1 MDLQERIEKYLSL
14 CYRYLTIRNRSEKEM
29 RDYLEKKNADPDI
42 IDAIIARLYE
52 QKFLNDETFARAW
65 VRSRAMFRPRGK
77 RMLQIELQQK
87 GISKELIQQVLEEQI
102 EDVPDELTQAK
113 DLIGKRVEKLKD
125 EPRHVIYQKVGAFL
139 GRRGYGWDTIKKAID
154 QTLDRNNATD

>member
-14 CYRYLTIRNRSEKEM
+14 CYRYLTIRNRSEKEI
-29 RDYLEKKNADPDI
+29 RDYLLKKNADPDI
-42 IDAIIARLYE
+42 IDAIVSRLYE
-52 QKFLNDETFARAW
+52 QKFLDDEAFARSW

-87 GISKELIQQVLEEQI
+87 GISKELIQQVLSEQT

-113 DLIGKRVEKLKD
+113 NLIGKRVQKLHG
-125 EPRHVIYQKVGAFL
+125 EPRQVIYQKVGAFL
-139 GRRGYGWDTIKKAID
+139 ARRGYSWDVCKKAID
-154 QTLDRNNATD
+154 SVLASDE